1 MKFDYPIVDIHTH
14 LRNQIPK
21 HTRLAKK
28 AGLDTIVYMA
38 NCSPPLDNISAIK
51 KSLKE
56 TRFCKALPVSALTK
70 NLEGKELVNIDEIK
84 PYVVGFSDDGVYLED
99 LSLLKE
105 ALGKDVLVLAH
116 CSPKYEIG
124 VKNPE
129 LETRYIED
137 YLKMFKATGGKLHIQ
152 HISKKESVELI
163 RKAKKEGST
172 ITCETCPY
180 YFTYTKDDL
189 NVKVNP
195 PLATKEDV
203 LAIQEGL
210 KDGAID
216 VIASDYAPEPR
227 KTGVDDFTSLL
238 KLSSKLVFDSVL
250 TERQLEEK
258 LSVNTRKI
266 IDISV

>member
-1 MKFDYPIVDIHTH
+1 MRFDYPIVDIHTH

-21 HTRLAKK
+21 YTKLAKK
-28 AGLDTIVYMA
+28 SGLDTVVYMA
-38 NCSPPLDNISAIK
+38 NCFPPLDNISAIK

-70 NLEGKELVNIDEIK
+70 NLKGKELVNIDDIK

-105 ALGKDVLVLAH
+105 ALGKNVLVLAH

-129 LETRYIED
+129 LETRYVEN
-137 YLKMFKATGGKLHIQ
+137 YLKAFKATGGKLHIQ
-152 HISKKESVELI
+152 HISKKESIELV
-163 RKAKKEGST
+163 REAKKEGST
-172 ITCETCPY
+172 VTCETCPH
-180 YFTYTKDDL
+180 YFTYTKNDL

-195 PLATKEDV
+195 PLATKGDV

-210 KDGAID
+210 KDGTVD

-227 KTGVDDFTSLL
+227 ETGIADFTSLL

-258 LSVNTRKI
+258 LSINPQKI
-266 IDISV
+266 VYISI